1 MVNKSETWV
10 KRLFHETNVRIQTCI
25 TFRSASDAK
34 PLISMQKVV
43 RARSIVVL
51 DEKNPH
57 IRNNRDGTVIE
68 LKVNN
73 GVYTMDT
80 WVCLDETGQVLS
92 WQGLWVVGCHKPT
105 CKTKDEVQQ

>member
-10 KRLFHETNVRIQTCI
+10 KRLFHETNVRIQTCM

-34 PLISMQKVV
+34 PIISMQKVV

-57 IRNNRDGTVIE
+57 IRNIRDGTMI
-68 LKVNN
+68 KMDVNN
-73 GVYTMDT
+73 GVFTMDT
-80 WVCLDETGQVLS
+80 WMCLDERGPNFS
-92 WQGLWVVGCHKPT
+92 WQG
-105 CKTKDEVQQ
+105 Q